1 MKVWWSD
8 PSACVSSFFWKLTW
22 SLVLLTITR
31 LSLRKQA
38 IQNCSVPIRG
48 YFTKRNIFITDIA
61 GWAQRTGDIYK
72 TRYCFKSPAALCRRL
87 HNAGS
92 CEVVTLPVVAGDV
105 PDLAASLLSCY
116 RASTGRGARATR
128 PVLVT
133 FLRLWNVKTFDNT
146 FTQPPIGLG
155 KRERTLLLASS
166 ESKLIMLMS
175 IE

>member
-48 YFTKRNIFITDIA
+48 YFTKRNLFITDID
-61 GWAQRTGDIYK
+61 GCSRQTGDVYK
-72 TRYCFKSPAALCRRL
+72 TRYCFKSPAALCRL

-116 RASTGRGARATR
+116 RDGTGRGARATR
-128 PVLVT
+128 PTWSRFFGYETSKRLVIHSHS
-133 FLRLWNVKTFDNT
+133 LPLVSENVNAHYYW
-146 FTQPPIGLG
+146 PAP
-155 KRERTLLLASS
+155 RVN
-166 ESKLIMLMS
+166 
-175 IE
+175 